1 MFIDSETEELLLSRI
16 ASGTAAAEDWLAIE
30 RAAAADSNIWERL
43 ARTLHDQSQLQQL
56 GSRISSIS
64 QNVDIPAPSKSINTF
79 RTARLTAASGWLSA
93 AAITLIAVLVNAT
106 PSAPKYM
113 NSPAAGPGAPEVIGE
128 LPNVL
133 VETHSTDG
141 KPGVEIIYVRR
152 TLEKKRVNG
161 VFEIQHDD
169 IGRPV
174 PIPTMLAKNETKL

>member
-16 ASGTAAAEDWLAIE
+16 ASGTATADDWSAIE
-30 RAAAADSNIWERL
+30 RAAGADSNIWERL
-43 ARTLHDQSQLQQL
+43 ARTLHDQTQLQQL
-56 GSRISSIS
+56 GSRISSIA
-64 QNVDIPAPSKSINTF
+64 QNVEIPSPAKSIHSF

-93 AAITLIAVLVNAT
+93 AAITLIAVLANAM
-106 PSAPKYM
+106 PAAPKYI
-113 NSPAAGPGAPEVIGE
+113 NSPASGPGAAEVIGE

-152 TLEKKRVNG
+152 TIEKKRVDG
-161 VFEIQHDD
+161 VYEIQHDD